1 MYATYRDKYKQ
12 EKLRELMELIAKRRL
27 AEQKMLIEKEQL
39 KRDVSVHEQE
49 LDEYKRQIEDLQDE
63 FNVEYA
69 PDELNSSKMGIDDGY
84 TKQNMLKEKTRMNES
99 MEFDNSAS
107 EDEEESQE
115 ESSEESSEKKDRK
128 TMKKELMAQL
138 GQDGMIESDDSE
150 KEV

>member
-12 EKLRELMELIAKRRL
+12 EKMRELMELIAKRRL

-69 PDELNSSKMGIDDGY
+69 PDELDSSKMGIDDGY

-107 EDEEESQE
+107 EDEEDSQE
-115 ESSEESSEKKDRK
+115 DSSEESSEKKDRK

-138 GQDGMIESDDSE
+138 GQDGMIESDDAE